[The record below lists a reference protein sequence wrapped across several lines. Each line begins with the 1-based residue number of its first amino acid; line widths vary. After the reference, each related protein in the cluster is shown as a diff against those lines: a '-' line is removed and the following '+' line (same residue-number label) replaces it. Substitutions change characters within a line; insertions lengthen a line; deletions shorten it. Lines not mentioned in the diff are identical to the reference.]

1 MQDDASLR
9 ISIREKHSFLDG
21 WIVHLHPAT
30 MFLRSKVIKIP
41 PKRETKNI
49 YIPEDNTSLTSM
61 RRGEQLNWI
70 KNIVSTMNIAI
81 PTHKTIL
88 LTHAPIVGHGGK
100 GTHYNR
106 LSPDKDIDEL
116 FVKWVNGEF
125 KFQKDPRV
133 EAVFCGHTHEN
144 HIFYHITTENMNDE
158 RLDQYNCYYH
168 RQNNRYKP
176 EDEISLTFLEGT
188 FCIETTTA
196 TLGYP

>member
-1 MQDDASLR
+1 
-9 ISIREKHSFLDG
+9 
-21 WIVHLHPAT
+21 

-49 YIPEDNTSLTSM
+49 YIPEDNTSLISM
-61 RRGEQLNWI
+61 RCGEQLNWV

-144 HIFYHITTENMNDE
+144 HIFYDVETDGMDSPYE
-158 RLDQYNCYYH
+158 LLKPYNK
-168 RQNNRYKP
+168 NG
-176 EDEISLTFLEGT
+176 ISAYATATIYFANTVPQPSDGI
-188 FCIETTTA
+188 CGAPVYIETITA
-196 TLGYP
+196 TKNG